1 VNLGY
6 QWNGSSVLAGDIS
19 LPDTDPNQKKSLPDQ
34 FFWTVGADVGIK
46 SRVTVALDILGQR
59 TMDAPRL
66 ISTNVTTFAGQLQPA
81 TTFQEIAQDT
91 GSFNIV
97 NGAAGVKV
105 SLGHNLLAT
114 ANMIVELNDGG
125 LRDKVSPLFGLSYT
139 H

>member
-19 LPDTDPNQKKSLPDQ
+19 TDTTASLPDQ
-34 FFWTVGADVGIK
+34 FFWTLGADVGIK
-46 SRVTVALDILGQR
+46 SRVTVAFDVLGQR

-66 ISTNVTTFAGQLQPA
+66 ISSNFTTIPGQLHGA
-81 TTFQEIAQDT
+81 TTFQEIAQST

-97 NGAAGVKV
+97 NGAAGVKI

-114 ANMIVELNDGG
+114 VNGIFKMNDGG
-125 LRDKVSPLFGLSYT
+125 LRDNFSPLFGISYT